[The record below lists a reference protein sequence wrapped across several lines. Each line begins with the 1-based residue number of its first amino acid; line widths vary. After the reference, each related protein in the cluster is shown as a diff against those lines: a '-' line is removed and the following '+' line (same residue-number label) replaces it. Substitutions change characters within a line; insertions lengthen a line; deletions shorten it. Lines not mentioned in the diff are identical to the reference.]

1 MKVAIFVLNYN
12 GRELL
17 PECLP
22 SILREADAS
31 RHNCRVVV
39 IDNESTDDGPEWLVA
54 NHPEVEL
61 RPLPNR
67 GLCSFNTMMAE
78 ESSPV
83 AILLNND
90 IRLCPGA
97 IDPLIEPFERGKSD
111 CFMTAPLCHQFDG
124 ETYEGFRTAVDWS
137 YGLVRATARFPGNEA
152 GRQSPDWTASVGAAM
167 AVDREKFVELGG
179 FDPIYLPGRI
189 EDLDLAFRA
198 FRAGWHIQYVPDSRM
213 EHLGM
218 ATFGRAFGE
227 VGCDRLALRNTLLFQ
242 WKNLRAPRHRFR
254 QWLGLSIRLAAD
266 LIRAPRM
273 PRERRFAMIRA
284 LSEAMAIWRR
294 TERRTTTSDT
304 DRELDF
310 FRRFHPRRMSTVE
323 Q

>member
-1 MKVAIFVLNYN
+1 MKVVIFVLNYN
-12 GRELL
+12 GRQLL

-22 SILREADAS
+22 SILREANAS
-31 RHNCRVVV
+31 RHDCRVVV
-39 IDNESTDDGPEWLVA
+39 IDNESTDDGPEWLA
-54 NHPEVEL
+54 ENYPQIEL
-61 RPLPNR
+61 CRLSNR
-67 GLCSFNTMMAE
+67 GLCSFNTVMAE
-78 ESSPV
+78 ATAPV

-90 IRLCPGA
+90 IRFCAGC
-97 IDPLIEPFERGKSD
+97 IDPLVEPFDFGESD

-152 GRQSPDWTASVGAAM
+152 GRELEDWTASVGAAM

-189 EDLDLAFRA
+189 EDLDLS
-198 FRAGWHIQYVPDSRM
+198 FRAGWHIRYVPDSRM

-218 ATFGRAFGE
+218 ATFGLAFGE

-242 WKNLRAPRHRFR
+242 WKNLRALRHRVR
-254 QWLGLSIRLAAD
+254 QLCGLSVRLAAD
-266 LIRAPRM
+266 LIRAPRL
-273 PRERRFAMIRA
+273 PRERRFAMFRA
-284 LSEAMAIWRR
+284 LCEAITIWRGA
-294 TERRTTTSDT
+294 ERHVSPRDT
-304 DRELDF
+304 GRELDF